1 MSDIRTPKSDK
12 RKDWK
17 DFPTFSTRVGKCH
30 LTLKQVVGNTR
41 FNIAN
46 THYHYTP
53 ASIPVYQSM
62 FPRGFVTKILYALL
76 VSDARVTCA
85 TGLVPVTLM
94 FHSRVLAYTQ
104 RCYYYCYNRLPS
116 RL

>member
-1 MSDIRTPKSDK
+1 MSDIRRPKSDK

-17 DFPTFSTRVGKCH
+17 DFPTFSTRVSKCH

-53 ASIPVYQSM
+53 VSIPVYQSIS
-62 FPRGFVTKILYALL
+62 FQE
-76 VSDARVTCA
+76 VSSLKLSMHYLCPTL
-85 TGLVPVTLM
+85 GLHV
-94 FHSRVLAYTQ
+94 Q
-104 RCYYYCYNRLPS
+104 QG
-116 RL
+116 